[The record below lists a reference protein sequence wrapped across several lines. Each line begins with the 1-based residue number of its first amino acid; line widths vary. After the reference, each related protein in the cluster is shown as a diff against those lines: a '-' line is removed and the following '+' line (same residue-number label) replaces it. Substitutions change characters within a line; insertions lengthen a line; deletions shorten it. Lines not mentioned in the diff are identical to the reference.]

1 MIYDGS
7 WDINCNCNRQI
18 FFVILGHF
26 FAFLPPNSP
35 KNQNFQKWEK
45 HLEISSFYTSVPKN
59 MIIGYTVPEI
69 CHVTDIIVI
78 FHFGLFLALFYP
90 ANTLKYENLKKWKN
104 YLKISSF
111 YTSVLK
117 DMIICYTVPEIWH
130 VTSVIVIWAFFCPF
144 TPLRPPKMKIS
155 KKWKITSRFH
165 HFTVCTKNHDY
176 MPSSWDMACDW
187 YNCCCLFWAIFCPFY
202 LPLTVQNMKISKN
215 EKNTR
220 RYHHLH

>member
-1 MIYDGS
+1 MTITWYMMVPEISTATATDRFFLSS
-7 WDINCNCNRQI
+7 WA
-18 FFVILGHF
+18 FF

-35 KNQNFQKWEK
+35 KNQNFKKWEK

-69 CHVTDIIVI
+69 CHVTDVIVI

-90 ANTLKYENLKKWKN
+90 ANTPKNENLKKWKN

-130 VTSVIVIWAFFCPF
+130 VMSNCYFGHFFA
-144 TPLRPPKMKIS
+144 LLPP
-155 KKWKITSRFH
+155 
-165 HFTVCTKNHDY
+165 
-176 MPSSWDMACDW
+176 
-187 YNCCCLFWAIFCPFY
+187 
-202 LPLTVQNMKISKN
+202 
-215 EKNTR
+215 
-220 RYHHLH
+220 

>member
-1 MIYDGS
+1 
-7 WDINCNCNRQI
+7 
-18 FFVILGHF
+18 
-26 FAFLPPNSP
+26 
-35 KNQNFQKWEK
+35 
-45 HLEISSFYTSVPKN
+45 

-90 ANTLKYENLKKWKN
+90 ANTPKYENLQKWKN

-176 MPSSWDMACDW
+176 MPCSWDMACDG

>member
-1 MIYDGS
+1 MTITWYMMVPEISTATATDRFFLSS
-7 WDINCNCNRQI
+7 WA
-18 FFVILGHF
+18 FF

-35 KNQNFQKWEK
+35 KNQNFKKWEK

-90 ANTLKYENLKKWKN
+90 ANTPKNENLKKWKN

-130 VTSVIVIWAFFCPF
+130 VMSVIVILGIFLPF
-144 TPLRPPKMKIS
+144 YPPNTPKNENLKKVKNHLKIS
-155 KKWKITSRFH
+155 SFYCLHQKSRL
-165 HFTVCTKNHDY
+165 Y
-176 MPSSWDMACDW
+176 A
-187 YNCCCLFWAIFCPFY
+187 LF
-202 LPLTVQNMKISKN
+202 L
-215 EKNTR
+215 
-220 RYHHLH
+220 RYGMWLI